1 MTMEF
6 PLRTP
11 GSAPEAFERS
21 GKVLGLVPNLIR
33 VMASSPAAASAYL
46 DLTERLSQ
54 SSLSPEEQSV
64 ALLTISRFHECH
76 YCMAAHSMT
85 GRMAGLPDAVV
96 DALREDQPVPDQ
108 RLEALRRFVVA
119 VLEHRGA
126 VPDAELE
133 AFRRAGFDEAAILD
147 VILAV
152 ALKTLSNYT
161 NHLAATPLDDVM
173 QDEHW
178 EAPAGR

>member
-1 MTMEF
+1 
-6 PLRTP
+6 
-11 GSAPEAFERS
+11 
-21 GKVLGLVPNLIR
+21 
-33 VMASSPAAASAYL
+33 
-46 DLTERLSQ
+46 
-54 SSLSPEEQSV
+54 
-64 ALLTISRFHECH
+64 
-76 YCMAAHSMT
+76 MT

-108 RLEALRRFVVA
+108 RLEALRQFVVA
-119 VLEHRGA
+119 VLKHRGA
-126 VPDAELE
+126 VPNDELE
-133 AFRRAGFDEAAILD
+133 AFRRAGFEEAAILD